1 MSIRHVGNVI
11 HGLDHLAVAVGF
23 ELLVLGG
30 LELLVVE
37 RDGLD
42 LGGQLAPAVD
52 LGQGLDLLSLGVGV
66 SFVYLGRCE
75 LECQVPAPPVE
86 LPVQVHQ
93 LAVG

>member
-1 MSIRHVGNVI
+1 MAVAHVSDVV
-11 HGLDHLAVAVGF
+11 HGLDHLAIAIGF

-52 LGQGLDLLSLGVGV
+52 LGQGLDLLSLCVGV
-66 SFVYLGRCE
+66 SFVYLGC
-75 LECQVPAPPVE
+75 C
-86 LPVQVHQ
+86 
-93 LAVG
+93 